1 MKPDPRDTYGLLAE
15 FTDTDTLIK
24 AAEAL
29 TAKGYTKVEAYS
41 PFPVEGLSDAL
52 NFKRTRL
59 PYLVVL
65 GGIIGL
71 VGGYGMQYW
80 ISAIAYPLN
89 IGGRPYN
96 SWPAF
101 IPVTFECMILVASLT
116 AVFGMLA
123 LNGLPR
129 PYHPLFDVPQFDRA
143 STDGY
148 FIGVQVIDPLFDL
161 EETAKLLQELN
172 AKEVIQVPASKE
184 H

>member
-1 MKPDPRDTYGLLAE
+1 MRPDPRETYGLLAQ
-15 FTDTDTLIK
+15 FDDTDTLIK
-24 AAEAL
+24 AAETL

-41 PFPVEGLSDAL
+41 PFPVEGLAEAL

-59 PYLVVL
+59 AYLVL
-65 GGIIGL
+65 MGGIIGCA
-71 VGGYGMQYW
+71 VGYGMQYW
-80 ISAIAYPLN
+80 ISAIAYPVN

-101 IPVTFECMILVASLT
+101 IPVTFECMILFASLT
-116 AVFGMLA
+116 TVFGMLA

-129 PYHPLFDVPQFDRA
+129 PYHPLFEVPQFDHA

-161 EETAKLLQELN
+161 DETAKLLHELK
-172 AKEVIQVPASKE
+172 AREVIQVPASKE